1 MENGGFFFSTSP
13 KPIIPNAE
21 NSLDGVDREALNK
34 VVVAG
39 LQNEDGRAR
48 GDFANAYQ
56 KLTFEEIQPL
66 LPAIHKAIVNPAP
79 SGIIFADGIRLAGA
93 KLLAKHRYREGMELS
108 LDLMDIDRWN
118 KRRRIDQ
125 CLDILAMYGGAAK
138 PLLPRMREM
147 QQALLAHPEAR
158 GLQDQ
163 IGKLRRLITS
173 VEAATE
179 APELREL

>member
-1 MENGGFFFSTSP
+1 M
-13 KPIIPNAE
+13 
-21 NSLDGVDREALNK
+21 
-34 VVVAG
+34 
-39 LQNEDGRAR
+39 
-48 GDFANAYQ
+48 
-56 KLTFEEIQPL
+56 
-66 LPAIHKAIVNPAP
+66 
-79 SGIIFADGIRLAGA
+79 
-93 KLLAKHRYREGMELS
+93 LLAKHRYREGMELS

-138 PLLPRMREM
+138 LLLPKRREM

-158 GLQDQ
+158 GLQAQ

-179 APELREL
+179 MPELREL